1 MNLETY
7 FPYLLASTA
16 ESFSRMLV
24 AVYGRTYG
32 LSREE
37 WRLLLL
43 LADAGQLTSLEL
55 AQRTTLDKVQVSRAA
70 QKLEDKGLISRS
82 VPASDRRLRVYTCT
96 QAGQELFA
104 EVFPKVEDQA
114 NAILDAMSTEARDN
128 LREGLKALSV
138 AVAQHK
144 QQSPRDGSNGGAVPE
159 NGPSR
164 PSGSS

>member
-1 MNLETY
+1 MKLETY

-16 ESFSRMLV
+16 ESFSRKLV

-43 LADAGQLTSLEL
+43 LADAGRLTSLEL

-82 VPASDRRLRVYTCT
+82 VPASDRRLRVYTCS
-96 QAGQELFA
+96 QAGHDLFD

-114 NAILDAMSTEARDN
+114 NAILDTMSPEARDS
-128 LREGLKALSV
+128 LTHGLKALAAAV
-138 AVAQHK
+138 AVHK
-144 QQSPRDGSNGGAVPE
+144 NGSAAD
-159 NGPSR
+159 
-164 PSGSS
+164 

>member
-1 MNLETY
+1 MNLDTY

-16 ESFSRMLV
+16 EAFSRMLV
-24 AVYGRTYG
+24 VVYGRTYG

-70 QKLEDKGLISRS
+70 QKLEDKGYISRS
-82 VPASDRRLRVYTCT
+82 VPAADRRLRVYTCS
-96 QAGQELFA
+96 QAGHDLFD

-114 NAILDAMSTEARDN
+114 NAILDRMSTEARQH
-128 LREGLKALSV
+128 LEEGLEALSV
-138 AVAQHK
+138 AVALHK
-144 QQSPRDGSNGGAVPE
+144 QEDSSNRSLPRTAKTVSTG
-159 NGPSR
+159 
-164 PSGSS
+164 